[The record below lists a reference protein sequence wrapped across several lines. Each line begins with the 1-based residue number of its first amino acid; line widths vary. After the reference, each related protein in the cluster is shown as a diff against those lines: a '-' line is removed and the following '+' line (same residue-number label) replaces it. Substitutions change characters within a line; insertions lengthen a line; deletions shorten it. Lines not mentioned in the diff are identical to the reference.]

1 MITPS
6 VAAQLS
12 IPSGAPAAWEVAWG
26 TPSPFY
32 RRHLLEI
39 RLAVDALAADM
50 KVVDEEAVFGSL
62 VSPSHNTAAPVHRW
76 FNYKEAFSYRLPRE
90 VLRRLGAGQSRV
102 VADVFGGVAT
112 TALSLAPHPALD
124 AVVSIEYS
132 PLAVFVGATKLR
144 GMLLRPH
151 RLLAAAHELLTFPVA
166 PVDPP
171 ELAAFH
177 NRDIWDRRV
186 LTKLLS
192 AREFIHCSSLRND
205 EKAFFLL
212 GLAAITEDL
221 SGVMK
226 DGRALRILR
235 DRHRI
240 MKGLSSSQSAPGT
253 RDRVRV
259 ALWNQ
264 WLAMIDDVEA
274 VSCAK
279 PGVSSKACHVRGDA
293 RHLDRLR
300 RQGASLLPDN
310 GVGLF
315 VYSPPYLN
323 CIDYTEVYKLELW
336 MLEFVQS
343 QEQFR
348 RLRLG
353 TLRSHPSIEFPS
365 RPYLDAIE
373 KSDVAAVV
381 RLISRFL
388 ERHHVRPAMGRMV
401 RNYFDDMYAT
411 LAEQYRCLEDGG
423 HAVCVVGNS
432 TFSRREPTGDG
443 WAEVWR
449 LPILTDVIIGRIAE
463 AIGFRQVELWRARE
477 LRPRNVNAG
486 YARESLV
493 VCRK

>member
-1 MITPS
+1 MTIPP
-6 VAAQLS
+6 VAAQRS
-12 IPSGAPAAWEVAWG
+12 VPSGAPAAWEVAWG

-39 RLAVDALAADM
+39 RLAIDALASDM
-50 KVVDEEAVFGSL
+50 RVVDDEAVFSSL
-62 VSPSHNTAAPVHRW
+62 VAPSHNTAAPIHRW
-76 FNYKEAFSYRLPRE
+76 FNYKEAYSYRLPRE
-90 VLRRLGAGQSRV
+90 VLRRLGAGRSRV
-102 VADVFGGVAT
+102 VADVFGGVGT
-112 TALSLAPHPALD
+112 TALSLSPHPALD
-124 AVVSIEYS
+124 AVISVEYS
-132 PLAVFVGATKLR
+132 PLAVFVGATKLAAPK
-144 GMLLRPH
+144 LRPA
-151 RLLAAAHELLTFPVA
+151 RLRAALYGLVSFPLLPTT
-166 PVDPP
+166 PP

-177 NRDIWDRRV
+177 NPDIWDRRV
-186 LTKLLS
+186 LNKLLS
-192 AREFIHCSSLRND
+192 AREFINSSDLRKG
-205 EKAFFLL
+205 EKDFFLL
-212 GLAAITEDL
+212 GLAAVTEDL

-226 DGRALRILR
+226 DGRALRILH

-240 MKGLSSSQSAPGT
+240 RKGLSATQSAPGT

-259 ALWNQ
+259 ALWHQ
-264 WLAMIDDVEA
+264 WLAMIEDVEA
-274 VSCAK
+274 VANGDKEAASR
-279 PGVSSKACHVRGDA
+279 ACHVKGDA
-293 RHLDRLR
+293 RRLSALR
-300 RQGASLLPDN
+300 RGGAPLLPDN

-343 QEQFR
+343 QAEFR

-353 TLRSHPSIEFPS
+353 TLRSHPSIEFP
-365 RPYLDAIE
+365 PKPHLDAIRD
-373 KSDVAAVV
+373 SNVAAVV
-381 RLISRFL
+381 SLLSRFL

-411 LAEQYRCLEDGG
+411 LAEQYRCLEEGG

-432 TFSRREPTGDG
+432 TFSRREPAGDS
-443 WAEVWR
+443 WSEVWR

-463 AIGFRQVELWRARE
+463 AIGFRDVELWRARE